1 MKWVGLYMV
10 GYVLLILGVVG
21 GLWKTGV
28 LQHIGAAWAG
38 IGLLIILGFGVMIA
52 VSASGT
58 KESIDIDRS

>member
-21 GLWKTGV
+21 ALWKTGV

-38 IGLLIILGFGVMIA
+38 IALLVILGFGVMIA